1 MSKTTKAA
9 KTETEKK
16 TDVKET
22 PKVESKPTETV
33 APATEEKKKRATSAK
48 KEAAPAPVETKAD
61 EPKEEE
67 EVATEGKK
75 KRQVTRESLEETG
88 NSMLKQF
95 DEEIENLRKN
105 DDKNKSKGVRFLRSM
120 RKQFAQ
126 FAKDSLSL
134 ANKKTRRVA
143 NPSSTASNSGFM
155 KPVEISK
162 TMRDF
167 VGLKENQLVSRVDVT
182 KTICN
187 YVKEHNL
194 SNPQDR
200 RQFTPD
206 EKLAK
211 LLGTKEPLKYYEL
224 QKQIQPH
231 FIKK

>member
-48 KEAAPAPVETKAD
+48 KEAAPATVEKKAD

-88 NSMLKQF
+88 NTMLKQF

-126 FAKDSLSL
+126 FA
-134 ANKKTRRVA
+134 KKTRRVA

>member
-9 KTETEKK
+9 KTETTTK
-16 TDVKET
+16 TEA
-22 PKVESKPTETV
+22 PKVEAKPAETV
-33 APATEEKKKRATSAK
+33 APATEEKKKRATSTK
-48 KEAAPAPVETKAD
+48 KEAAPAATPSTEKKAE

-67 EVATEGKK
+67 EAGEGKK
-75 KRQVTRESLEETG
+75 KRQVTRETLEETG
-88 NSMLKQF
+88 NAMLKQF

-134 ANKKTRRVA
+134 ANKKTRRAA